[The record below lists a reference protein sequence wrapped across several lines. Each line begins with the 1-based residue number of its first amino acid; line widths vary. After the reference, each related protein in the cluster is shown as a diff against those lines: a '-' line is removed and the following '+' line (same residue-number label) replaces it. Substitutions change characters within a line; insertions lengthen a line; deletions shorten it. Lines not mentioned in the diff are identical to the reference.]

1 MEAIAVSVHQL
12 FTNVN
17 GQQPTYVIPHF
28 QRGYA
33 WKKEQ
38 AETLL
43 ADLREAL
50 NIGATAYFI
59 GAITTIHGNGDRYEV
74 IDGQQRLTTMQLIA
88 IALRERI
95 DPPDIKDRRSKIATT
110 WKQLDQII
118 GYSSSEDTPIQHTR
132 SDDKNAFRQIWDGDV
147 QGRGTHRI
155 HEVYDHLMKCLAEIP
170 PDTLVDFA
178 AYFLQSTRLVLIHTQ
193 DEESS
198 YQIFETLNNRGETL
212 SPLDLIKNRIFR
224 AIGRESLIEEG
235 LELWDQA
242 LRRLES
248 SNVDSRSLDTA
259 LQALFAVR
267 FSIEQREWIE
277 PKALYQAVKTALEEI
292 PGQRPTLDWLKGML
306 ADPSIKTWVQIYRRN
321 GAILSAKPY
330 ADAVRGAAEYKVFWP
345 VLYVMLMQEN
355 TGQPSDKKR
364 ENAINQS
371 ARLMYHYIRRVRLAG
386 KVPVQKLGRKM
397 AETAAILSHHDPSA
411 WKKTIRQAIQEIDA
425 ETVGVFDDANF
436 KGLVARKPSIDHNQ
450 AKLAFIDLVNARAQ
464 SDGERLESAKNLHL
478 EHILPQRPDFSE
490 WPHFTQDQHAN
501 YLNRLGNLTLLG
513 EKMNTAISNGPYA
526 KKTPEFAKCNYWITR
541 EIPTQYADWSVA
553 NIESR
558 GQRLLDELAR
568 IWSLK

>member
-1 MEAIAVSVHQL
+1 MEAIAVSVRQL

-17 GQQPTYVIPHF
+17 GSQPTYVIPHF

-59 GAITTIHGNGDRYEV
+59 GAITTIQDANHRYEV
-74 IDGQQRLTTMQLIA
+74 IDGQQRLTTIQLIA
-88 IALRERI
+88 IALRDRI
-95 DPPDIKDRRSKIATT
+95 NPPDIKDRRSKVAAT

-118 GYSSSEDTPIQHTR
+118 GCPTSSDTPIQHTR
-132 SDDKNAFRQIWDGDV
+132 SDDKNAFRQIWDDDF

-155 HEVYDHLMKCLAEIP
+155 HEVYDHLVKCLAEIP
-170 PDTLVDFA
+170 PGTLADFA
-178 AYFLQSTRLVLIHTQ
+178 AYFLHSTQLVLIHTQ

-212 SPLDLIKNRIFR
+212 SPLDLIRNRIFR
-224 AIGRESLIEEG
+224 TIGKESLIEQG
-235 LELWDQA
+235 LELWDKA
-242 LRRLES
+242 LQRLES

-267 FSIEQREWIE
+267 FSIEQGEWIE
-277 PKALYQAVKTALEEI
+277 PKALYQAVKKKLDEI
-292 PGQRPTLDWLKGML
+292 PDPRSALDWLKDML
-306 ADPSIKTWVQIYRRN
+306 ADSSIKTWVQIYRCN

-355 TGQPSDKKR
+355 TGQPTDKKR
-364 ENAINQS
+364 EHAIDQS
-371 ARLMYHYIRRVRLAG
+371 ARLMYHYIRRVRLVG

-397 AETAAILSHHDPSA
+397 AETAATLTTHAPSA
-411 WKKTIRQAIQEIDA
+411 RGKTIRLAIWEIDS

-436 KGLVARKPSIDHNQ
+436 KELVTRKPSIDTNQ

-478 EHILPQRPDFSE
+478 EHILPQQPNFKE
-490 WPHFTQDQHAN
+490 WLNFTQDEHAN

-526 KKTPEFAKCNYWITR
+526 KKALEFAKCNYWITR
-541 EIPTQYADWSVA
+541 EIPTQHTDWSVTE
-553 NIESR
+553 IENR
-558 GQRLLDELAR
+558 GRRLLDELAR